1 MVIESDKH
9 VCMVFVTDN
18 GFYFEVIQG
27 TCTRKKFNGA
37 KVKLEWNPNDYN
49 WGFKEGTALRFWP
62 CRLEHEGLQNFQDF
76 WFTLE
81 SG

>member
-49 WGFKEGTALRFWP
+49 WGFKEGTALRFNLAMSI
-62 CRLEHEGLQNFQDF
+62 RA
-76 WFTLE
+76 
-81 SG
+81 